1 MSIYEYIRVY
11 MNIYRRTHPFE
22 DSLDKTFVRR
32 DPKPAWVPLISAG
45 LRARFLENARKNS
58 LGTAKRSKKL
68 FRDG

>member
-1 MSIYEYIRVY
+1 MYFKNNFDDYL
-11 MNIYRRTHPFE
+11 YRRTHPFE

-32 DPKPAWVPLISAG
+32 DPNPAWVALVSAD
-45 LRARFLENARKNS
+45 LRARFLENARKNL

>member
-1 MSIYEYIRVY
+1 MYICVY
-11 MNIYRRTHPFE
+11 MYINKYIYIYI
-22 DSLDKTFVRR
+22 DSLDKIFARR
-32 DPKPAWVPLISAG
+32 DPNPAWVPLISAD